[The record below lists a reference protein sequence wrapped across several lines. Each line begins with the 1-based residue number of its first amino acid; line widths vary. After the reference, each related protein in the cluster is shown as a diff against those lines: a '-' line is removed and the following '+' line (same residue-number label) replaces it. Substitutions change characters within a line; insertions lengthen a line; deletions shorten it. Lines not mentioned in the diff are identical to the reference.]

1 MSFKVFLIGD
11 SIIDNVVYVMPPGQ
25 SVLGHLFSL
34 EPDWDFNQ
42 RAIDGDTTVDVLN
55 RQLDDPIDAPAVLS
69 IGGNDL
75 LRRLEILTSQD
86 RKLSVDLL
94 EELHAEVGAFQKRHK
109 EILSHFQKTAL
120 ICTIYNPVFSKDPEL
135 EPLQQAAEVVIA
147 LFNDVIQQNSRR
159 AGFDL
164 LELRDIFTEEDDFAN
179 PIEPSDQGGLK
190 LAKEIVKWAGNPKGR

>member
-1 MSFKVFLIGD
+1 MEQKLILIGD

-34 EPDWDFNQ
+34 VPDLDFNQ

-55 RQLDDPIDAPAVLS
+55 RQLSEPIDAPVVLS

-75 LRRLEILTSQD
+75 LKRLEILTSQK
-86 RKLSVDLL
+86 RRLSVDLL
-94 EELHAEVGAFQKRHK
+94 EELHTEVDAFQKRHQ

-120 ICTIYNPVFSKDPEL
+120 ICTIYNPIFSKDPEL
-135 EPLQQAAEVVIA
+135 APLQQAAEVVIA
-147 LFNDVIQQNSRR
+147 LFNDAIQQNVRH

-164 LELRDIFTEEDDFAN
+164 LELRDIITEEDDFAN
-179 PIEPSDQGGLK
+179 PIEPSDQGGRK
-190 LAKEIVKWAGNPKGR
+190 LAKEIVEWVKKQSKY

>member
-11 SIIDNVVYVMPPGQ
+11 SIIDNVVYVPWPKC
-25 SVLGHLFSL
+25 FRPFISL

-94 EELHAEVGAFQKRHK
+94 EELHVEVGAFQKRHK

-120 ICTIYNPVFSKDPEL
+120 ICTIYNLSFPKTQNWSRSSKR
-135 EPLQQAAEVVIA
+135 Q
-147 LFNDVIQQNSRR
+147 R
-159 AGFDL
+159 
-164 LELRDIFTEEDDFAN
+164 
-179 PIEPSDQGGLK
+179 
-190 LAKEIVKWAGNPKGR
+190 